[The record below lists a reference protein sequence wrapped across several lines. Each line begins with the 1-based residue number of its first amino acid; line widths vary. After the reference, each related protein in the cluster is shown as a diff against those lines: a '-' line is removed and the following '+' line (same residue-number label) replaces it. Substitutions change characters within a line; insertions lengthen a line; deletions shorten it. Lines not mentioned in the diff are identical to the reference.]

1 MSIADLHNR
10 FLNSAG
16 VCTDTRKIVVGAMF
30 FALRGNNF
38 NGNQFARAA
47 LDAGASCAVT
57 DEAPATDDPRYIVV
71 DDVLQTLQQL
81 AAFHRQY
88 LHIPIIA
95 ITGTNGKTTTK
106 ELVFSVLSKKYAVAA
121 TQGNLNNHIGVPL
134 TLLGMDKRTELGVV
148 EMGANHRG
156 EIAALCNIAQP
167 NAGLITNVGKAHLE
181 GFGSFEGVQKTKGEL
196 YDYLVQHKGQIFTHS
211 GNPHLMQMLHSR
223 NASRYTLYDEHSL
236 QTCISA
242 TGGQLPYFCFTHSGK
257 PVTTHLVGNYNA
269 ANVWAAM
276 AVGNYFG
283 VSENEILNAVSCYQ
297 PTNCRSQWVK
307 TAHNH
312 LIVDAY
318 NANPT
323 SMATAI
329 ENFKSLTADNKCLIL
344 GEMLELGADSEQ
356 EHRNIIQQ
364 VEKAGF
370 ERVFFVGKNFAT
382 LSKPKQYIDFVNVD
396 ELIAYI
402 AQHPL
407 QQQTI
412 IIKGSHSVHLERV
425 VPLL

>member
-1 MSIADLHNR
+1 MPIADLHNR

-16 VCTDTRKIVVGAMF
+16 ICTDTRKIVAGAMF
-30 FALRGNNF
+30 FALRGDNF

-47 LDAGASCAVT
+47 LDAGASCVVV
-57 DEAPATDDPRYIVV
+57 DEAPANDDNRYIVV

-88 LHIPIIA
+88 LNIPIVA

-106 ELVFSVLSKKYAVAA
+106 ELVFGVLSKKYATAA

-148 EMGANHRG
+148 EMGANHPG

-181 GFGSFEGVQKTKGEL
+181 GFGSFDGVKKTKGEL
-196 YDYLVQHKGQIFTHS
+196 YDYLVQHNGQIFAHS
-211 GNPHLMQMLHSR
+211 ENPHLMQMLHDR
-223 NASRYTLYDEHSL
+223 NASHNTLYGERTLH
-236 QTCISA
+236 TCILTANEQS
-242 TGGQLPYFCFTHSGK
+242 PYFCFTHNGT
-257 PVTTHLVGNYNA
+257 PITTHLVGNYNA

-283 VSENEILNAVSCYQ
+283 IPENEVLDAISCYQ
-297 PTNCRSQWVK
+297 PTNCRSQWVE

-329 ENFKSLTADNKCLIL
+329 ENFKSLAATNKCLIL

-370 ERVFFVGKNFAT
+370 ERVLFVGKHFAA
-382 LSKPKQYIDFVNVD
+382 LPKPKQYIDFDNVD

-407 QQQTI
+407 QQQTM
-412 IIKGSHSVHLERV
+412 IIKGSHGVHLERV